1 MLERFLAWSAKFFR
15 KPWPIVVIAIVTTI
29 FFAFGIPKLKFDN
42 NIKTMLPSTSAD
54 LLTHDYYED
63 ENRFGASDMIFVGIG
78 TADAYSEKTLNYL
91 RTLGDE
97 IAKINR
103 ELPGQNVGRLLG
115 LKAEDGAKVVEALR
129 GVGINEMNYKE
140 TLVPL
145 VTSSG
150 KLVESFGWD
159 QAFAEQVAKAAAKV
173 DGRKLYNAYETPID
187 KTESIVS
194 ADYLVYEDDALNV
207 KKLLEDDIGPST
219 GAELKKRVD
228 SWEIYKD
235 ALISDDGKLATIL
248 VKLNTHDIDIKG
260 SLNRSLTAMLKSKAD
275 PDFKAYLDGEP
286 VIEEMISSYMVQDI
300 WHLMPIVVIV
310 VLAILF
316 ACFRNFQ
323 GVIYPAAIILM
334 AVVWACGSMGFLGIP
349 VTVVGTAMPVLLVAI
364 VSAYGIHQ
372 MNHYL
377 LDPRADKLA
386 ILDTNMKNVGL
397 AITLSGIT
405 VMVGFGAL
413 VSSSFVPVK
422 NFGIFT
428 AWGDLIGVIA
438 ALYVLPGLILVS
450 RKPKTSFVSEDE
462 DDPTKAKGWVSRILQ
477 ALVKINKKAAPA
489 VILLSVVVAVGFF
502 YGLFMVKTDLNNVA
516 LFKKSEWVRYSDDVL
531 NEKLAGTQVL
541 NVVLDSDL
549 SDPTKRA
556 ESSPAAAS
564 DASASDSASAAGG
577 EASAPIEI
585 TTPAVLNKVESFSTD
600 VQKQFPSVRKVL
612 SFNTLIKKMNQEMN
626 GGAPSLYTVPQDS
639 NLISQ
644 YLMIFTGDS
653 KSVLSSN
660 HDKLRISINM
670 KRGSSEDLEKIRQYC
685 VSYFG
690 DDFLKANHL
699 QVRITGASHLYSVA
713 NVLLIKGTFTSIY
726 ICLVVVF
733 VLLLLVLRDF
743 WMSVIA
749 LVPIFITL
757 LINFGILGYFK
768 IPLNAGTAM
777 VSSVAIGIGVDYSIH
792 FITWFRN
799 ELRKDGN
806 IQLALERSIM
816 HKGRA
821 ILYNMFVIVGGFM
834 VMVISRFI
842 PLIQFGTLTSLCMVT
857 TAFGALAVVPA
868 IIRLLAKRDYDFLYL
883 GTREKKGSAS

>member
-1 MLERFLAWSAKFFR
+1 MLERFLTWSGKAFR
-15 KPWPIVVIAIVTTI
+15 KPWPLVIVAILGTL

-42 NIKTMLPSTSAD
+42 NIKTMLPSSSPD
-54 LLTHDYYED
+54 LATHEYYED
-63 ENRFGASDMIFVGIG
+63 ENRFGASDMIFVGIA
-78 TADAYSEKTLNYL
+78 TDDAYSEKTLNYV
-91 RTLGDE
+91 R
-97 IAKINR
+97 KIEDAVAAVNR
-103 ELPGQNVGRLLG
+103 DLPGQNVAKLLRLSD
-115 LKAEDGAKVVEALR
+115 ADGAKVVDSLR

-145 VTSSG
+145 VTSSD

-159 QAFAEQVAKAAAKV
+159 KPFADKVAKAAARV
-173 DGRKLYNAYETPID
+173 DGRKLYSAYETPIN

-194 ADYLVYEDDALNV
+194 ADYLAYEDDSLV
-207 KKLLEDDIGPST
+207 TKKLLEDEIGPNT
-219 GAELKKRVD
+219 GVDLKKRVE

-235 ALISDDGKLATIL
+235 ALVSSDGKLATVL
-248 VKLNTHDIDIKG
+248 VSLNTHDIDIKG
-260 SLNRSLTAMLKSKAD
+260 SLNRALKQTLKTDAD
-275 PDFKAYLDGEP
+275 PAFKTYLDGEP

-300 WHLMPIVVIV
+300 MLLIPLVVIV

-316 ACFRNFQ
+316 ACFRNIQ

-334 AVVWACGSMGFLGIP
+334 AVVWACGAMGFLGIP

-377 LDPRADKLA
+377 LDPRSDKLS

-413 VSSSFVPVK
+413 LSSAFVPVR

-438 ALYVLPGLILVS
+438 ALYVLPALILTS
-450 RKPKTSFVSEDE
+450 RRPKTSFTSEDE
-462 DDPTKAKGWVSRILQ
+462 DDPSTTKGWVSRILHGF
-477 ALVKINKKAAPA
+477 VRINQKASP
-489 VILLSVVVAVGFF
+489 VVVIISIILAVGTF
-502 YGLFMVKTDLNNVA
+502 YGAFMIKTELNNVA
-516 LFKKSEWVRYSDDVL
+516 LFKKSEWVRVSDDVL

-549 SDPTKRA
+549 SDPTKRND
-556 ESSPAAAS
+556 AAAS
-564 DASASDSASAAGG
+564 GDIV
-577 EASAPIEI
+577 EV

-600 VQKQFPSVRKVL
+600 VQKQFPFVKKVL
-612 SFNTLIKKMNQEMN
+612 SFNVILKKMNEEMN
-626 GGAPSLYTVPQDS
+626 GGSSAYYTIPQDQ

-644 YLMIFTGDS
+644 YLLIFTGDA
-653 KSVLSSN
+653 KSVLAPN
-660 HDKLRISINM
+660 HDKLRISLNM
-670 KRGSSEDLEKIRQYC
+670 KRGSSDDVENVRKYC

-690 DDFLKANHL
+690 ADFLKANHL
-699 QVRITGASHLYSVA
+699 QVKITGASHLYYVA
-713 NVLLIKGTFTSIY
+713 NTLLVAGTFTSIE

-733 VLLLLVLRDF
+733 VLLLLVLKDF
-743 WMSVIA
+743 WMSLIA

-757 LINFGILGYFK
+757 LINFGILGYFH
-768 IPLNAGTAM
+768 IPLDAGTAM
-777 VSSVAIGIGVDYSIH
+777 VSTVAIGIGVDYSIH

-799 ELRKDGN
+799 ELRKDGDIN
-806 IQLALERSIM
+806 AALERSII

-821 ILYNMFVIVGGFM
+821 ILYNMFVIVGGFL
-834 VMVISRFI
+834 VMVVSRFI
-842 PLIQFGTLTSLCMVT
+842 PLIEFGSLVALCMIVT
-857 TAFGALAVVPA
+857 AVGALVIVPA
-868 IIRLLAKRDYDFLYL
+868 IIRLLAKRDYKFLYL
-883 GTREKKGSAS
+883 GTKKQGSAAN